1 MNTHHRRIYDT
12 VFQRPLTHNLDWRD
26 VKSLTSSIGTVEE
39 EHNGNVKVTVEGKV
53 MVFYSPTYSDIMSV
67 GQVMQLR
74 QLLEGVEQ
82 GPPEPEDF
90 HALLV
95 MNHSGARIY
104 RTEIVDSVPEKVEP
118 YDPEGQRHHV
128 HTNHDYFKNSERANQ
143 GEFYHSVAEK
153 LAGADRIV
161 IFGSGDGSSN
171 AMSRFVSWLKQ
182 HNELLFSR
190 VVKTLKIDESHSTE
204 GQLLAKARE
213 VYAEIG
219 G

>member
-1 MNTHHRRIYDT
+1 MNTHNRRIYNT
-12 VFQRPLTHNLDWRD
+12 VFQRPLTHNLAWRD

-39 EHNGNVKVTVEGKV
+39 EHNGNAKVTVEGKV
-53 MVFYSPTYSDIMSV
+53 MTFHSPSESEIMSAD
-67 GQVMQLR
+67 QVMQLR
-74 QLLEGVEQ
+74 HLLESVEQ

-104 RTEIVDSVPEKVEP
+104 RTQLVDSVPNIIEP

-143 GEFYHSVAEK
+143 DEFYHSVAEN

-171 AMSRFVSWLKQ
+171 AMARFVSWLKQ

-190 VVKTLKIDESHSTE
+190 VVKTLKIDESHTTE
-204 GQLLAKARE
+204 GQLLTKARE
-213 VYAEIG
+213 VYTELSE
-219 G
+219 

>member
-1 MNTHHRRIYDT
+1 
-12 VFQRPLTHNLDWRD
+12 
-26 VKSLTSSIGTVEE
+26 
-39 EHNGNVKVTVEGKV
+39 

-171 AMSRFVSWLKQ
+171 AMSHFVSWLEQ

-204 GQLLAKARE
+204 VQLLAKARE
-213 VYAEIG
+213 VYAELG